1 MLFSITDITMKHTM
15 TEIYKISVQNVI
27 KISFLHIEMHY

>member
-1 MLFSITDITMKHTM
+1 MLFSFIDITMKQTM
-15 TEIYKISVQNVI
+15 TEKYKIRVQNVI